1 MISERAGYKPR
12 VTEGLRLY
20 WKNRKFR
27 RWLQVPIDRQ
37 ATRCT
42 KQAQCGKL
50 TRFDADRKPRI
61 RDPYV
66 QCCERTA
73 GGTPPPTRLL
83 AGLIVGLYAFSQIIY
98 PLFSAWPRAKQLERE
113 GKLIKP
119 IPIATFI
126 VAPII
131 WGALLAGTIWLV
143 NIYFDEYAKFY
154 YIALGFILIVV
165 IAQIP
170 KQNRDLEAD
179 FMNTW
184 KRYLKER

>member
-1 MISERAGYKPR
+1 M
-12 VTEGLRLY
+12 
-20 WKNRKFR
+20 
-27 RWLQVPIDRQ
+27 
-37 ATRCT
+37 
-42 KQAQCGKL
+42 
-50 TRFDADRKPRI
+50 
-61 RDPYV
+61 
-66 QCCERTA
+66 
-73 GGTPPPTRLL
+73 TPPPTRLL